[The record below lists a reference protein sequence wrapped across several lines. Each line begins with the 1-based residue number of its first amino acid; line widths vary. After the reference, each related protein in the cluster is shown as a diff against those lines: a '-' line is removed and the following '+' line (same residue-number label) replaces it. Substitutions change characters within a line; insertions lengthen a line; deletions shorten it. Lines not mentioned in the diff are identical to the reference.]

1 MKTLLVATGNPGK
14 VREFAQALQA
24 DGFEVLDLNELR
36 DKTEVDETGST
47 FEANAILKAE
57 GYSARTDHLVVADDS
72 GIEVDALDGAPG
84 VYSARYGGDGLD
96 DKGRNAKL
104 LEAVRDVPDEQRTA
118 RFRCVLALAQHGKT
132 IATFDGTIEGKLGY
146 EEKGENGFGYDPL
159 FIYPP
164 AGCTTAELT
173 PEEKRKVSHRGK
185 AIADLVLF
193 LRRTFPAS

>member
-146 EEKGENGFGYDPL
+146 EEKGKNGFGYDPL
-159 FIYPP
+159 FFYPP